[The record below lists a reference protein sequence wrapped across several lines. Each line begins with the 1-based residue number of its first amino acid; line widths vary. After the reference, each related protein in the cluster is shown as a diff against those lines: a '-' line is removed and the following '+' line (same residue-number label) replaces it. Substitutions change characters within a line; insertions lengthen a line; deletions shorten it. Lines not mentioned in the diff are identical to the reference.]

1 MNLPRPTV
9 SFQMIAALIVATV
22 LKAIGVISAPALD
35 YVFLCLA
42 AWALFNMI
50 RKVVPRPL
58 AAAMLAAGITGGLV
72 GVQIWQPTLR
82 YMPYL
87 VIAPAN
93 LALAYVFARGL
104 FPGRQPVLLQLI
116 RAMGKGPV
124 DDLRFRRFRRF
135 VFSQCAL
142 WSLMTFATAC
152 LAFVAMV
159 SGSAWPWVSTL
170 LTNLIVI
177 QILWFVLSHHYA
189 SLRYNRPE
197 TWRNTLQA
205 MTRPGIWSSLKA

>member
-1 MNLPRPTV
+1 MTLHRPSL
-9 SFQMIAALIVATV
+9 SFALIAILIVATI
-22 LKAIGVISAPALD
+22 LTALGALSRQTLD
-35 YVFLCLA
+35 YVFLGSV
-42 AWALFNMI
+42 AWALFNTF
-50 RKVVPRPL
+50 RRSALRPL
-58 AAAMLAAGITGGLV
+58 PAAGIAVGIAGALV
-72 GVQIWQPTLR
+72 GLQVWQPSLQ

-93 LALAYVFARGL
+93 LVMAYFFARGL

-116 RAMGKGPV
+116 RAIGKGPV
-124 DDLRFRRFRRF
+124 DDPRFRRF
-135 VFSQCAL
+135 VISQCVL

-159 SGSAWPWVSTL
+159 SDSAWPWVSGV

-177 QILWFVLSHHYA
+177 QIAWFVLSHYYA

-197 TWRNTLQA
+197 TWRNTLVA
-205 MTRPGIWSSLKA
+205 MTRPGIWSSLRA

>member
-1 MNLPRPTV
+1 MSLRRPPLGFAV
-9 SFQMIAALIVATV
+9 IAALIVATI
-22 LKAIGVISAPALD
+22 LTALGAISQQALD
-35 YVFLCLA
+35 YVFLCSV
-42 AWALFNMI
+42 AWALFNTI
-50 RKVVPRPL
+50 RKAALRPL
-58 AAAMLAAGITGGLV
+58 PAACIAAAIAGSLAGLQV
-72 GVQIWQPTLR
+72 WQPSLQ

-93 LALAYVFARGL
+93 LVMAYFFARGL

-116 RAMGKGPV
+116 RAIGKGPV
-124 DDLRFRRFRRF
+124 DDPRFRHF
-135 VFSQCAL
+135 VISQCVL

-159 SGSAWPWVSTL
+159 SYSAWPWVSGV

-177 QILWFVLSHHYA
+177 QIAWFVLSHYYA

-197 TWRNTLQA
+197 TWRNTLRA
-205 MTRPGIWSSLKA
+205 MTRPGIWSSLRA